1 MYDAPVYI
9 INNTLNA
16 SVYTFAFM
24 GWNAEVANGGWQLYW
39 KSTQQKLCVSWVG
52 TEFAH
57 TAFNKRLSGYCEQ
70 QR

>member
-1 MYDAPVYI
+1 MPQFTHLHLWDEM
-9 INNTLNA
+9 LR
-16 SVYTFAFM
+16 
-24 GWNAEVANGGWQLYW
+24 WQMEDDNCIENLHS
-39 KSTQQKLCVSWVG
+39 KSYVSWVG

>member
-1 MYDAPVYI
+1 MMHMCILTTPLMPHLHLWDEMLRRQMKNDNCI
-9 INNTLNA
+9 ENLH
-16 SVYTFAFM
+16 
-24 GWNAEVANGGWQLYW
+24 E
-39 KSTQQKLCVSWVG
+39 QKLRVSWVG